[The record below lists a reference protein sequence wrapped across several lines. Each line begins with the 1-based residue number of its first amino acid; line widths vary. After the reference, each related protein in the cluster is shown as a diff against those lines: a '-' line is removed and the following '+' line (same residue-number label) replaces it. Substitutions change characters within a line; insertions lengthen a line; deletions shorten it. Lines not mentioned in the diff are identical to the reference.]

1 MKRHTLIAA
10 ALLSMTL
17 FSCKKEIVKT
27 LNPENNNYSELQGDE
42 IISNIKTF
50 KNEIEN
56 PNSESQISLENSIWL
71 AEAAVNFDYDYSN
84 DLYEQNTVST
94 KLNLDFGT
102 EIITKKSASILYKAA
117 KEVIDNYLNKN
128 KTHKIKLI
136 DIEYKNEFILTLVS
150 GVSSENSRLPINCQ
164 PFGATDYWNSY
175 SGKCGNYSGQGTASS
190 AWQELTKKLNAN
202 CVTQL
207 CLNGGSIVYTNISSK
222 QIKGSDA
229 AYDNTSIDMN
239 VLNPYDIT
247 ASIDGITDFCLF
259 FAWGN
264 LAHTCLAP
272 NEMNAYVKSIKYLA
286 NKNKPSSSEVIN
298 YNITHDFI
306 TNGQTNIF
314 HTLTFTFGT
323 KTCYI
328 ETN

>member
-1 MKRHTLIAA
+1 MNMKRHTLIAA
-10 ALLSMTL
+10 ALLSITL
-17 FSCKKEIVKT
+17 FSCKKEVVKT
-27 LNPENNNYSELQGDE
+27 LNPDDNNYAELQGDE

-84 DLYEQNTVST
+84 DLYEQNTIST

-136 DIEYKNEFILTLVS
+136 DIEFNKEFILTIVS
-150 GVSSENSRLPINCQ
+150 GATYENSRLPLNCQ
-164 PFGATDYWNSY
+164 PFGATDYWYFANGKCGSY
-175 SGKCGNYSGQGTASS
+175 SGTSGAT
-190 AWQELTKKLNAN
+190 QELMKKLNAK
-202 CVTQL
+202 CVTL
-207 CLNGGSIVYTNISSK
+207 ACTNGGNIVYTNIEST
-222 QIKGSDA
+222 QIAGNQHGNA
-229 AYDNTSIDMN
+229 NELGYN
-239 VLNPYDIT
+239 VINPYDIT
-247 ASIDGITDFCLF
+247 AGGDGITDMCLF
-259 FAWGN
+259 HAWGN

-272 NEMNAYVKSIKYLA
+272 TEMNAYVSSIKYLA
-286 NKNKPSSSEVIN
+286 NLNKASNKEVIN
-298 YNITHDFI
+298 YNLQWSAWGGF
-306 TNGQTNIF
+306 GQDVF
-314 HTLTFTFGT
+314 HNLTFTSGT